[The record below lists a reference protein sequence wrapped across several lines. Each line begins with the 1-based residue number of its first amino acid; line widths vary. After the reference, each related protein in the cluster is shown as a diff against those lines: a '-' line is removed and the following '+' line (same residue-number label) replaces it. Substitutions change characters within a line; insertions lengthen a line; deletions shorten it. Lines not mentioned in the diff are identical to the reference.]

1 MCAYQEP
8 YQLAK
13 SRALDSRFLKKI
25 YHTFS
30 VNFVAAAFVV
40 VVVARIA
47 CEIFNC
53 LHTTNSMNSKSKYV
67 WLKERRPIGIVI
79 WICRF
84 VSMQSIVQRSPLNF
98 KYGEA
103 GLSFFTFPS
112 NSRIKQNCLEK
123 SLLPWPQFSVVKFD
137 FPGLCQKDLQ
147 MPLFC
152 IVRRCHCSWEVFV
165 ASILC
170 FPISRDSKSLLN
182 KKNTLSSWVLCE
194 RCVRACSSH
203 PAVNWQLLL
212 RA

>member
-13 SRALDSRFLKKI
+13 SRALDSRFWKSGFTTL
-25 YHTFS
+25 S
-30 VNFVAAAFVV
+30 VW
-40 VVVARIA
+40 ILLLLLLLLWLL
-47 CEIFNC
+47 E
-53 LHTTNSMNSKSKYV
+53 LHVKYSIVYTPLTSMNSKSKYV
-67 WLKERRPIGIVI
+67 WPKERRPIGIVI

-123 SLLPWPQFSVVKFD
+123 SLLSWPQFSGVKFD
-137 FPGLCQKDLQ
+137 FPGVCQKDLQ
-147 MPLFC
+147 TPLFC

-165 ASILC
+165 VSILC
-170 FPISRDSKSLLN
+170 FPMAAEIP
-182 KKNTLSSWVLCE
+182 
-194 RCVRACSSH
+194 SH
-203 PAVNWQLLL
+203 C
-212 RA
+212 